1 MLSQY
6 NKQRDFTKIFSSP
19 DLLAFSRNPSDSG
32 QFHSDSIYIDIP
44 LFYLIHIYFASEHQ
58 NPHRSSLNPRDSND
72 FPHIPSYSRV
82 SIAFHRFLSHSIDH
96 SRIRLA
102 ALKSSAHDYAS
113 TNLSRL
119 HRFYYYPVLR
129 IHINYHR
136 DADMTGDS

>member
-44 LFYLIHIYFASEHQ
+44 LFSLIHIYFASEHQ

-72 FPHIPSYSRV
+72 FSRLPSYSISFYRIPSV
-82 SIAFHRFLSHSIDH
+82 AVGFHRLLSDSSRSSQNFL
-96 SRIRLA
+96 A
-102 ALKSSAHDYAS
+102 
-113 TNLSRL
+113 
-119 HRFYYYPVLR
+119 
-129 IHINYHR
+129 
-136 DADMTGDS
+136 